1 MAIILY
7 YLNDISTG
15 FQTFVYSAYTISI
28 LCLLLTLLIYGVNM
42 KQLNM
47 VLQKVKHPLK
57 KERAVFICNVTAHLI
72 LWQVLAAVFISQ
84 GHNWKLNS
92 TSSFVL
98 SIFIMYGTV
107 AFYCW
112 SLSLKITTIY
122 LVKYHRKMS
131 RTWKFKSRYFWAFCY
146 VIPIIFA
153 LIASL
158 VGYYG
163 EERRLTS
170 LTVDNRYG
178 KWMLVSLEVITTT
191 IMIVILVYTF
201 KARITTLQRLK
212 CTKAEMLRKLLDA
225 QSLRN
230 GVVFRLV
237 ISVMVILELIVV
249 GRGEEASAILGGV
262 FVVLHSLLGVYFLT
276 FETIF
281 NDKDLRKPFRFQ
293 RQKNALRITHLRIN
307 SWKRFRQRN
316 NQASVNKSV
325 ETNDTGL

>member
-7 YLNDISTG
+7 YLNDVSTS
-15 FQTFVYSAYTISI
+15 FQSFVYSAYTISI
-28 LCLLLTLLIYGVNM
+28 LCLLLTLLIYAVNM

-72 LWQVLAAVFISQ
+72 QWQVSAAVFILR
-84 GHNWKLNS
+84 GHDWKLNN

-131 RTWKFKSRYFWAFCY
+131 RTWKFKSTYFWAFCY

-153 LIASL
+153 LIAFL
-158 VGYYG
+158 AGYYR

-170 LTVDNRYG
+170 FTVYNRYA
-178 KWMLVSLEVITTT
+178 KWMLVSFEVITTT

-212 CTKAEMLRKLLDA
+212 CTKSEILRKLLDA

-230 GVVFRLV
+230 GIVFRLV

-249 GRGEEASAILGGV
+249 VRGEKVSAILSGV
-262 FVVLHSLLGVYFLT
+262 FVVLHSFLGVYFLT

-293 RQKNALRITHLRIN
+293 RQRNALKSTHLRIN
-307 SWKRFRQRN
+307 SWRRFRQRN
-316 NQASVNKSV
+316 NQGSSKQPV
-325 ETNDTGL
+325 ETNDTDL